1 MPRPVFGQGLVFL
14 CSGYD
19 KPWLY
24 AVKPNGS
31 GDVTETHMA
40 WKLARGAPL
49 NPSPLLI
56 GEELYVVAD
65 TGIVTCLNAKS
76 GEQHWQQRVGG
87 NFSASL
93 LHADGRIYMLD
104 ENGKTYVFAPTKDEY
119 RELAVNEV
127 PGRSLASIAAAD
139 GALFLRTDKAVYRLQ
154 AAK

>member
-1 MPRPVFGQGLVFL
+1 
-14 CSGYD
+14 
-19 KPWLY
+19 
-24 AVKPNGS
+24 
-31 GDVTETHMA
+31 MA
-40 WKLARGAPL
+40 WKLDRGAPL

-56 GEELYVVAD
+56 GEELYIVSD
-65 TGIVTCLNAKS
+65 NGIATCLNAKS

-93 LHADGRIYMLD
+93 LHADGRVYMLD

-154 AAK
+154 AGK